1 MNANVIV
8 QVKECD
14 VCRAAIRIVSDEDR
28 ETAFD
33 VATGDEHECFDIPEE
48 AELLVMDDD
57 DCNCGHS

>member
-1 MNANVIV
+1 MSANVIV

-14 VCRAAIRIVSDEDR
+14 VCRMAIRIISDEGR

-33 VATGDEHECFDIPEE
+33 VASGDVHDCFDVPED
-48 AELLVMDDD
+48 ADLLVMDD